1 MKVKEKSELNK
12 NFTKL
17 TQKRGIS
24 LIVLI
29 VTIIVIII
37 LAAAVILTVGK
48 NNPVESAREATFK
61 EDLRSFQ
68 DDLALSISKDYT
80 AKAGQRDNKFNAD
93 KYTTGGE
100 ADSVYTYIPSFTKK
114 YEGKFAIVNDE
125 LKYVGEE
132 EKEIVWSKDLGVK
145 KYFVMPESWKATI
158 ADATEEGVPI
168 PKGFKYVTGTKETG
182 TVIEDSIGNQ
192 FVWIPATETNYVK
205 DPSFPGA
212 TPTGDDTLLP
222 KDITDEAADV
232 KKYGGFYIGR
242 YEAGIPTGDTSPSNT
257 TGIPVSKQGATVWT
271 NITYDNAK
279 ASAESM
285 ISNEYVQTGLLTGKA
300 WDRTCHWIE
309 DYITTLNAN
318 SSLTKSQY
326 YGNYYNSTFKYIN
339 SSKEEVEKLVNSRV
353 KIPAGSTEYTKTK
366 NIYDLAGNV
375 YEWTAEACSTDRL
388 IRGGYYY
395 GRGGEN
401 PVSYRNDDP
410 PSNINAGIGFR
421 SRLYIK

>member
-1 MKVKEKSELNK
+1 MEVRKTELNK
-12 NFTKL
+12 KFTKL

-93 KYTTGGE
+93 KYTTEGE
-100 ADSVYTYIPSFTKK
+100 EDSVYTYIPSFTKK

-125 LKYVGEE
+125 IKYVGDE
-132 EKEIVWSKDLGVK
+132 EKEVTWSKDLGVK
-145 KYFVMPESWKATI
+145 TKPVVPADWKATI
-158 ADATEEGVPI
+158 AEMTEDGVPI

-182 TVIEDSIGNQ
+182 TVIKDSLDNE

-205 DPSFPGA
+205 ESSFPGA

-257 TGIPVSKQGATVWT
+257 TGVPVSKQGATVWT

-285 ISNEYVQTGLLTGKA
+285 ISNDYVQTGLLTGKA

-309 DYITTLNAN
+309 DYIKTLNAN

-326 YGNYYNSTFKYIN
+326 YGNYDNSTFKYIN
-339 SSKEEVEKLVNSRV
+339 SSNEEVEKLVNSSE

-375 YEWTAEACSTDRL
+375 WEWTAEAYNTNR
-388 IRGGYYY
+388 IPRGGDYLVS
-395 GRGGEN
+395 GDVG
-401 PVSYRNDDP
+401 PVSFRNCYGSPSRTYDDV
-410 PSNINAGIGFR
+410 GFR